1 MADAIR
7 GGIVINEVHPNP
19 VTGGGG
25 GFDTD
30 GNGTVSALDEFLE
43 FYNSS
48 SSPIDMSG
56 IELWDPGSGHWFT
69 FPPDSVIEPGGYA
82 LVVVG
87 VQAGG
92 SLPPVPPGS
101 LAFDAGRGVAVL
113 NNGGDVIFALDPEDD
128 TYIAAAYGGQP
139 LIDPTDSST
148 WGGFSG
154 STAGLSNFPSGAT
167 QIGAG
172 EDFGS
177 FLAGQSIKRIPDGSD
192 NFVNNQGASPGR
204 PNGPVICFVAGT
216 LIDTPDGPRPV
227 ETFAPGDPVC
237 AADGRTLR
245 VRQVFAREVSAAEQ
259 MAAPSLR
266 PVRIGAGTLGSGL
279 PLRDLFVSRQHRM
292 LVQSPVAGRMFGEDT
307 VLVAAVRL
315 TELPGMDICAPLRP
329 VTFVHLAFDRHE
341 IIIAEGAASESLYP
355 GPEALRTLPKPA
367 VNELMRLFPDLAR
380 GRRPQP
386 AVHIPSGRRQAKL
399 IMRLLRNKRLPIEQ
413 GLPSRGKQLEAS

>member
-30 GNGTVSALDEFLE
+30 GNGTVSALDEYLE

-48 SSPIDMSG
+48 SSPIDMGG

-69 FPPDSVIEPGGYA
+69 FPPNSVIEPGGFA

-92 SLPPVPPGS
+92 SLPPVPAGS
-101 LAFDAGRGVAVL
+101 LSFDAGRGVAVL
-113 NNGGDVIFALDPEDD
+113 NNGGDVIFALDPDDD

-167 QIGAG
+167 SIGAG

-192 NFVNNQGASPGR
+192 NFVNNQGASPGQ

-227 ETFAPGDPVC
+227 EAFAPGDPVR
-237 AADGRTLR
+237 AADGRIVKLR
-245 VRQVFAREVSAAEQ
+245 QIHTRSISVPEQ
-259 MAAPSLR
+259 LADPGLR
-266 PVRIGAGTLGSGL
+266 PVCIRAGALGSGL

-292 LVQSPVAGRMFGEDT
+292 LVQSPVARRMFGEDA

-315 TELPGMDICAPLRP
+315 TELPGMEICAPRNP

-341 IIIAEGAASESLYP
+341 IIFAEGTPSESLYP
-355 GPEALRTLPKPA
+355 GPEALRTLPRAA
-367 VNELMRLFPDLAR
+367 VNELMRLFPELAR
-380 GRRPQP
+380 GRKPKP
-386 AVHIPSGRRQAKL
+386 ACLIPSGRRQSRL
-399 IMRLLRNKRLPIEQ
+399 ITRLLRNKRLPMEQ
-413 GLPSRGKQLEAS
+413 GPPSRGKQLSSC

>member
-7 GGIVINEVHPNP
+7 GGIVINEIHPDP
-19 VTGGGG
+19 VISGVG

-48 SSPIDMSG
+48 DDPIDMGG

-69 FPPDSVIEPGGYA
+69 FPPDSVIEPGGFA

-113 NNGGDVIFALDPEDD
+113 NNGGDVVFALDPDD
-128 TYIAAAYGGQP
+128 ETYISATYGGQP

-154 STAGLSNFPSGAT
+154 STGGLSNFPSGAT
-167 QIGAG
+167 QIGDG
-172 EDFGS
+172 EDFGN
-177 FLAGQSIKRIPDGSD
+177 FIAGQSIQRIPDGSD
-192 NFVNNQGASPGR
+192 NFVNDGGATPGKG
-204 PNGPVICFVAGT
+204 NVVICFVAGT
-216 LIDTPDGPRPV
+216 LIDTPEGPRPV

-237 AADGRTLR
+237 AADGRILKL
-245 VRQVFAREVSAAEQ
+245 RQVHARKVSAAEQ
-259 MAAPSLR
+259 MAAPGLR
-266 PVRIGAGTLGSGL
+266 PVRIRAGALGSGL
-279 PLRDLFVSRQHRM
+279 PLRDLLVSRQHRM
-292 LVQSPVAGRMFGEDT
+292 LVQSPVASRMFGQDK

-315 TELPGMDICAPLRP
+315 TSLPGVEIKAPSTP

-341 IIIAEGAASESLYP
+341 IIIAEGAPSESLYP
-355 GPEALRTLPKPA
+355 GPEALRSLPEAA
-367 VNELMRLFPDLAR
+367 VNELMGLFPELAQ
-380 GRRPQP
+380 GRKPQP
-386 AVHIPSGRRQAKL
+386 ACLIPPGRRQARL
-399 IMRLLRNKRLPIEQ
+399 IKRLVRNRRFPID
-413 GLPSRGKQLEAS
+413 GNLPSRIKWLDAS